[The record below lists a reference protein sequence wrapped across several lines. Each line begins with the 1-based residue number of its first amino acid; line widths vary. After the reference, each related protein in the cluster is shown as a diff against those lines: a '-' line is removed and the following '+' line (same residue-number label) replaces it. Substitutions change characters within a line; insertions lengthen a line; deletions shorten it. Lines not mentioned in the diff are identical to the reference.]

1 MGTPRLSIYLR
12 GTSGSGDNGTGF
24 AAGVVAGRHFHLGR
38 VRLLFEADGAF
49 GSLPTAARQLDPVG
63 LDETAAAEL
72 HWVGSARIGVWKS
85 IGRAGVFVAGGL
97 SVAGISNSFTD
108 LDAGTDGRAQVDP

>member
-72 HWVGSARIGVWKS
+72 HWVGS
-85 IGRAGVFVAGGL
+85 
-97 SVAGISNSFTD
+97 
-108 LDAGTDGRAQVDP
+108 